1 MFTGIVEETGTILEI
16 RNGDRS
22 SLLKIKSGKVLEGLC
37 IGDSISTNGVCLTVT
52 EFTDSTFSTFVM
64 AETLRRTNFNTL
76 SEGSIVNLEAAMK
89 VNGRLGGHIVTG
101 HIDGVGEI
109 SSFRNEGDAVWITIN
124 TNSGITKYIVEKGS
138 IAIDG
143 VSLTVGSV
151 NDSSFKV
158 SIIPHTGEK
167 STLIQKEE
175 GDIVNLECDV
185 IGKYVE
191 KLLGL
196 KPSNESSETDQLDI
210 SFLEENGFL

>member
-16 RNGDRS
+16 KNGDQS
-22 SLLKIKSGKVLEGLC
+22 SSLKIKSGKVLEGLR
-37 IGDSISTNGVCLTVT
+37 IGDSIATNGVCLTVT

-64 AETLRRTNFNTL
+64 AETLRRTNFNSL
-76 SEGSIVNLEAAMK
+76 SEGSMVNLEAVMK
-89 VNGRLGGHIVTG
+89 VDGRLGGHIVTG

-109 SSFRNEGDAVWITIN
+109 SSFLNGGDAVWMTIN
-124 TNSGITKYIVEKGS
+124 TKRSITKYIVEKGS

-151 NDSSFKV
+151 NDISFKV
-158 SIIPHTGEK
+158 SIIPHTGENA
-167 STLIQKEE
+167 TLIQKEV

-196 KPSNESSETDQLDI
+196 KPSDDFSETDQLDMG
-210 SFLEENGFL
+210 FLEENGFL

>member
-16 RNGDRS
+16 MNGDRS
-22 SLLKIKSGKVLEGLC
+22 SSLKIKAEKVLEGLC

-52 EFTDSTFSTFVM
+52 EFTDSTFSAFIM

-76 SEGSIVNLEAAMK
+76 SEGNMINLEAALK

-101 HIDGVGEI
+101 HIDGVGAI
-109 SSFRNEGDAVWITIN
+109 SSFRDEGDAVWITIN
-124 TNSGITKYIVEKGS
+124 TDPGITKYIVEKGS

-167 STLIQKEE
+167 ATLIQKDV

-196 KPSNESSETDQLDI
+196 KPSNESSEKDKLDI

>member
-1 MFTGIVEETGTILEI
+1 
-16 RNGDRS
+16 
-22 SLLKIKSGKVLEGLC
+22 
-37 IGDSISTNGVCLTVT
+37 T
-52 EFTDSTFSTFVM
+52 EFTDSTFSAFIM

-76 SEGSIVNLEAAMK
+76 SEGNMVNLEAALK

-101 HIDGVGEI
+101 HIDGVGAI
-109 SSFRNEGDAVWITIN
+109 SSFRDEGDAVWITIN
-124 TNSGITKYIVEKGS
+124 TDPGITKYIVEKGS

-167 STLIQKEE
+167 ATLIQKEV

-196 KPSNESSETDQLDI
+196 KPSNGSSETDQLDI